1 MIQAKY
7 DDTMFNT
14 MMIYDAFG
22 MSSGCDKFLDM
33 TEEDMSKHLG

>member
-1 MIQAKY
+1 MSCHMLGKY
-7 DDTMFNT
+7 P
-14 MMIYDAFG
+14 DAFG

>member
-1 MIQAKY
+1 MIQGNY
-7 DDTMFNT
+7 DDIMSHTL
-14 MMIYDAFG
+14 MIYDAFG